1 MSIASVGNGVAML
14 DLDEPTYEIIAGE
27 YKELP
32 PTNARDCFLGSLL
45 MTNLSRYVDQHRL
58 GRAVNK
64 VLFDLRPSVDRA
76 RRPDVAFVSYD
87 RWPKS
92 RLIPRINAWPVVPD
106 LAVEI
111 VSPTNTFEEV
121 LEKMREYFQA
131 GTRLVWFVFSVA
143 QEVYAYTTPTT
154 TRIFTRAD
162 DLTADPVLAGF
173 KLPLANLFE
182 EGTED

>member
-1 MSIASVGNGVAML
+1 MSIASAENGVSML
-14 DLDEPTYEIIAGE
+14 DFDEPTYEVIAGE

-32 PTNARDCFLGSLL
+32 PMSAREAGLGTKLVIKL
-45 MTNLSRYVDQHRL
+45 GNHVDDHRL
-58 GRAVNK
+58 GQAVNEM
-64 VLFDLRPSVDRA
+64 LFDLRPMVDRS
-76 RRPDVAFVSYD
+76 RRPDVAYVSYD

-92 RLIPRINAWPVVPD
+92 RLIPRTNAWPVVPD

-111 VSPTNTFEEV
+111 ISPTNTFEEV

-162 DLTADPVLAGF
+162 DLTADPVLPGF

-182 EGTED
+182 EETED

>member
-1 MSIASVGNGVAML
+1 MVGKRTIFIASVYEAGC
-14 DLDEPTYEIIAGE
+14 EIIFGRGSSRG
-27 YKELP
+27 KNLP
-32 PTNARDCFLGSLL
+32 
-45 MTNLSRYVDQHRL
+45 
-58 GRAVNK
+58 
-64 VLFDLRPSVDRA
+64 
-76 RRPDVAFVSYD
+76 
-87 RWPKS
+87 
-92 RLIPRINAWPVVPD
+92 
-106 LAVEI
+106 
-111 VSPTNTFEEV
+111 EEV

-162 DLTADPVLAGF
+162 DLTADPVLPGF

>member
-1 MSIASVGNGVAML
+1 MSIASAENGVAML

-27 YKELP
+27 YTELP
-32 PTNARDCFLGSLL
+32 PMSAREAVLGSKLV
-45 MTNLSRYVDQHRL
+45 TKLSIHVDDYEL
-58 GRAVNK
+58 GRAVNET
-64 VLFDLRPSVDRA
+64 LFDLRPTIDRL
-76 RRPDVAFVSYD
+76 RRPDVAYVSFN
-87 RWPKS
+87 RWRKS
-92 RLIPRINAWPVVPD
+92 RLIPRLNAWPVVPD

-111 VSPTNTFEEV
+111 ISPTNTFEEV
-121 LEKMREYFQA
+121 LDKMREYFQA
-131 GTRLVWFVFSVA
+131 GTRLVWFVFSIA

-162 DLTADPVLAGF
+162 DLTADPVLPGF